1 MLIYR
6 YEEHLLMQEEDV
18 NISDELLSGAL
29 QKKKGSMDMEDED
42 VSDLSFDSNDLWVRN
57 DKNFS

>member
-1 MLIYR
+1 M
-6 YEEHLLMQEEDV
+6 

-42 VSDLSFDSNDLWVRN
+42 VSDLSFDSNDL
-57 DKNFS
+57 